1 MLPRAPAS
9 SCAEV
14 LFYGR
19 LARDELLQ
27 GKGFPKLS
35 LTTISQC
42 HNAHTAAVD
51 AAVREAAEETG
62 TTAQWTK
69 RELGPVWARRR
80 LAVRPRSL

>member
-1 MLPRAPAS
+1 
-9 SCAEV
+9 V
-14 LFYGR
+14 LLFGR
-19 LARDELLQ
+19 LAREELLQ

-35 LTTISQC
+35 QG